1 MSGPEAAG
9 GAAGG
14 GGGAGAAG
22 SGAAAGARPP
32 AGLAWVTGASGAW
45 GSSIARELLRTGY
58 DVVALGRSEPS
69 WLATDAAAAGRR
81 WGWVALELGE
91 PVPATDDLT
100 ERAPDGLRVT
110 PDVLVD
116 AAFSTDGDAAA
127 LARADYVAKV
137 ALVGGVVEAMRR
149 RGSGRVGV
157 LVGQN
162 GRLGLAG
169 LGDLSA
175 PQGAL
180 WTWSEALA
188 DELRAGGPGVRLTIV
203 VPPRTASATQRVV
216 AERSGRTAKVR
227 PPDARPIVRAILAG
241 RRRAGRRPVL
251 AALALL
257 VR

>member
-1 MSGPEAAG
+1 MSGSEAAG

-14 GGGAGAAG
+14 GAA
-22 SGAAAGARPP
+22 SGAPKSGARPT

-45 GSSIARELLRTGY
+45 GSAIARELLRTGY
-58 DVVALGRSEPS
+58 DVIALGRSEPS
-69 WLATDAAAAGRR
+69 WLATEAAAAGRR
-81 WGWVALELGE
+81 CGWVAFDLGD
-91 PVPATDDLT
+91 PVPAVEDLAH
-100 ERAPDGLRVT
+100 RAPDGLRSA

-116 AAFSTDGDAAA
+116 AAFSTEGDAGA

-137 ALVGGVVEAMRR
+137 ALVGGVVDAMRQ

-180 WTWSEALA
+180 WTWSEALGE
-188 DELRAGGPGVRLTIV
+188 ELRREGPGVRLTIV

-227 PPDARPIVRAILAG
+227 PPDARPIVRSILAG

>member
-9 GAAGG
+9 GAG
-14 GGGAGAAG
+14 GGGAGAAAAG
-22 SGAAAGARPP
+22 GGVGGGAAGI
-32 AGLAWVTGASGAW
+32 AWVTGASGAW
-45 GSSIARELLRTGY
+45 GSAIARELLRIGY
-58 DVVALGRSEPS
+58 DVVALGRSEPT
-69 WLATDAAAAGRR
+69 WLATEAAAAGRQ
-81 WGWVALELGE
+81 WGWVAFDLGE
-91 PVPATDDLT
+91 PVPAVGDLT

-116 AAFSTDGDAAA
+116 AAFSTDGDAGA

-137 ALVGGVVEAMRR
+137 ALVGGVVDAMRR

-162 GRLGLAG
+162 GRIGLAG

-180 WTWSEALA
+180 WTWSEALG
-188 DELRAGGPGVRLTIV
+188 DELRRGEPGVRLTIV

-227 PPDARPIVRAILAG
+227 PADAHPIVRAILAG